1 MQRST
6 VRKERAMPAT
16 PFHYSVAYLIGKWKQ
31 SLSLPGLI
39 VGSVMPDTERLV
51 YLFIDNFHAR
61 GFIHSLFGV
70 ATLGTAVS
78 VLFTVYAYPAIASSI
93 FRMNKRMIK
102 KKCRLSKGLV
112 LACFVGNIFHVIVDS
127 LHHENNP
134 TLYPFISESF
144 DALVLFGD
152 WQLATIIVQSV
163 LLVLFIT
170 IFIWEAMKKTKGFW
184 KRVLVG

>member
-1 MQRST
+1 
-6 VRKERAMPAT
+6 MPVT
-16 PFHYSVAYLIGKWKQ
+16 PLHYGVAYLIGKWKQ
-31 SLSLPGLI
+31 SLSLSGLI

-61 GFIHSLFGV
+61 GFLHSLFGV
-70 ATLGTAVS
+70 ATLGTVVS

-93 FRMNKRMIK
+93 FRMDKETIK
-102 KKCRLSKGLV
+102 QKCHFSKGLV
-112 LACFVGNIFHVIVDS
+112 LACFVGGVFHVIVDS
-127 LHHENNP
+127 LHHEYNP

-152 WQLATIIVQSV
+152 WQLATIFVQSV
-163 LLVLFIT
+163 LFVLFIT
-170 IFIWEAMKKTKGFW
+170 IIIWEAMKETKGFW